1 MRPLSPA
8 LAAWLVPPGSRTRT
22 EESLPAFPSPFAAS
36 QMSEP
41 GGDVN
46 LSKEKGSEGKICSKS
61 GQVEALEGFLE
72 LAVWL

>member
-1 MRPLSPA
+1 
-8 LAAWLVPPGSRTRT
+8 
-22 EESLPAFPSPFAAS
+22 
-36 QMSEP
+36 MSEP